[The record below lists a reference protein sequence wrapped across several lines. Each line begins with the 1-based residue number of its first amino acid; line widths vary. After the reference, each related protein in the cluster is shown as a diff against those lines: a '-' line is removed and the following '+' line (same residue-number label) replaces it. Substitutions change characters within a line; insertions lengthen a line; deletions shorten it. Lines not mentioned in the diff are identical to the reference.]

1 MWRLYLANKQTAA
14 EIGQH
19 FGVSA
24 STIKR
29 ILRHVEC
36 EWVQPV
42 LSGGGFV
49 HMDCTY
55 QGRSNGVLLAIDH
68 DTGKPLYLE
77 FVTSETNAHYEHALS
92 SIESRGYHVR
102 GIIIDGR
109 RSLFQLF
116 NGYPIQMCQFHMR
129 QIVRRYLTLHPKLLA
144 ARELNELMKDLVTL
158 TESEFDQRY
167 ERWKERW
174 DGIIKRRSVS
184 KTTGKSRYTHRR
196 LRTAMNSIDFYR
208 TYLFTYKRL
217 ECAGMPNTN
226 NKIEGIFTD
235 LKKNLNT
242 HSGMNEKSR
251 RRFISGFFLAWD
263 SDPQEK

>member
-1 MWRLYLANKQTAA
+1 MYRANKQTVA
-14 EIGQH
+14 EIARR

-29 ILRHVEC
+29 VLRRVEC

-55 QGRSNGVLLAIDH
+55 QGRSNGVLLAVEH
-68 DTGKPLYLE
+68 DTGRPLYLE
-77 FVTSETNAHYEHALS
+77 FVTSETNAHYEDALT
-92 SIESRGYHVR
+92 SIEDRGYHVR

-109 RSLFQLF
+109 RGLFQLF
-116 NGYPIQMCQFHMR
+116 DGYPIQMCQFHMR
-129 QIVRRYLTLHPKLLA
+129 QIVKRYLTLHPKLLA
-144 ARELNELMKDLVTL
+144 ARELNGLMKDLSTM
-158 TESEFDQRY
+158 TGSEFDRRY
-167 ERWKERW
+167 EWWKERW
-174 DGIIKRRSVS
+174 DSTIKRRSVS

-208 TYLFTYKRL
+208 PYLFTYQMP

-263 SDPQEK
+263 GNPQEK